1 MDMAQ
6 FDDWLDGINTHIASQ
21 AGSAGNVPRL
31 IVVQAVRSTVKL
43 FLTDTNLWVHR
54 PRTAMVHADSRLLE
68 IPRDT
73 YICKIW
79 ACDRQPGMVDRLR
92 YSHPNIIHL
101 DGLNNSER
109 DSKSLLSLDVSLS
122 VTQNSL
128 ECPMFIYDQ
137 YYSTILSGALAGLQA
152 MPGKAWSEPS
162 MVVYHKQLF
171 DQGVIEA
178 NKLGRLGI
186 NRQKSPN
193 TIKPNYA

>member
-6 FDDWLDGINTHIASQ
+6 FDDWLDGINTHIASK

-31 IVVQAVRSTVKL
+31 IVVHAVRSVVRQ

-54 PRTAMVHADSRLLE
+54 PRTAIVQAQSRLLE

-79 ACDRQPGMVDRLR
+79 ASDQQPGMVDRLR
-92 YSHPNIIHL
+92 FGHPNIIHIDDL
-101 DGLNNSER
+101 SNAER
-109 DSKSLLSLDVSLS
+109 DSKSLLTLDVSLA

-152 MPGKAWSEPS
+152 MPGKEWSEPN
-162 MVVYHKQLF
+162 MVAYHKQLF
-171 DQGVIEA
+171 DQGVMEA